1 LIIVSVWIAVQR
13 ILMKMNKNA
22 MHRIFKFLF
31 LIQMTIGGI
40 DILFNKHDYSFPPNM
55 GWIIINGLACLV
67 LKEE

>member
-1 LIIVSVWIAVQR
+1 
-13 ILMKMNKNA
+13 MKMNKNA

>member
-1 LIIVSVWIAVQR
+1 
-13 ILMKMNKNA
+13 MKMNKNA

-40 DILFNKHDYSFPPNM
+40 DILFNKHDYSFPSNM